1 MAHTNR
7 IAKKKLDKRV
17 SLMCV
22 VLLNTDEIA
31 VEKHLPF
38 IADFLSRL

>member
-1 MAHTNR
+1 
-7 IAKKKLDKRV
+7 
-17 SLMCV
+17 MCV